1 MPTLVLNPFLIE
13 ITNLP
18 GNAPGG
24 GFVGDGFF
32 VFKEFL

>member
-1 MPTLVLNPFLIE
+1 MSTLVLNPFLIE
-13 ITNLP
+13 ITDPP

-24 GFVGDGFF
+24 DFVGDGFF